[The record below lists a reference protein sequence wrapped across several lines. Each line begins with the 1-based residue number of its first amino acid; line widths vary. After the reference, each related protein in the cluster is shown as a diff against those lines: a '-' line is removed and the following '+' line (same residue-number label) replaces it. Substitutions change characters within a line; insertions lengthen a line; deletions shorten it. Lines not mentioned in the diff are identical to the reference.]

1 MSNRYI
7 DFSRAALGGAPT
19 VTPKLQQP
27 TTEKEQ
33 KRRNRVEDITEEPKK
48 IWANEAHR
56 RKVRQMQDAMN
67 YRNEVDRIRSTI
79 HSGRIPANR
88 EHLYRSRLHLLEQKL
103 KYIEPL
109 VSESGKFH
117 HIG

>member
-7 DFSRAALGGAPT
+7 DFSRAALGGALS
-19 VTPKLQQP
+19 VIPKLQQP
-27 TTEKEQ
+27 TTEKEH
-33 KRRNRVEDITEEPKK
+33 KRKNRVEDITEEPKK
-48 IWANEAHR
+48 IWQNEAHR

-79 HSGRIPANR
+79 HNGRIPANR
-88 EHLYRSRLHLLEQKL
+88 AHVYNSRLRLLEQKL
-103 KYIEPL
+103 KHLEPL
-109 VSESGKFH
+109 VAESGKFH